1 MERLTLPATQ
11 FTPLVDF
18 DYAGRAL
25 ILQGESYPEHAA
37 EFYRPLLSAL
47 REYTSSARSGKMT
60 VTLQFA
66 YVNSSST
73 RSLQQLLALLDAAA
87 RDGADIEVRWLVEV
101 DDDAMTELG
110 VDLLGDKSSLSYE
123 IVNAASANSI
133 AAHTA
138 VT

>member
-18 DYAGRAL
+18 DYARRAL
-25 ILQGESYPEHAA
+25 TLQGETYPENAA
-37 EFYRPLLSAL
+37 EFYGPILSSV
-47 REYTSSARSGKMT
+47 RQYMNSTARSGKTT

-73 RSLQQLLALLDAAA
+73 RSLQQLLTLLDTAA
-87 RDGADIEVRWLVEV
+87 RDGASIEVRWLVEA

-110 VDLLGDKSSLSYE
+110 IDLLGDKTSLSHE
-123 IVNAASANSI
+123 IVNASLSWNSNKPSV
-133 AAHTA
+133 A
-138 VT
+138 

>member
-1 MERLTLPATQ
+1 MDRLTLPATQ

-18 DYAGRAL
+18 DYASRAL
-25 ILQGESYPEHAA
+25 ILQGESYPENAA
-37 EFYRPLLSAL
+37 EFYRPILSAL
-47 REYTSSARSGKMT
+47 REYTSSAQSGTTT

-87 RDGADIEVRWLVEV
+87 RDGANIEVRWLVEV

-110 VDLLGDKSSLSYE
+110 VDLLGDKSSLSYQ
-123 IVNAASANSI
+123 IVHSVSG
-133 AAHTA
+133 
-138 VT
+138 

>member
-11 FTPLVDF
+11 FTPRVDF

-25 ILQGESYPEHAA
+25 VLQGESYPENAA
-37 EFYRPLLSAL
+37 EFYGPILSSL
-47 REYTSSARSGKMT
+47 RQYLSDNAQAGKTT

-73 RSLQQLLALLDAAA
+73 RSLQQLLTLLDASA
-87 RDGADIEVRWLVEV
+87 REGARVDVQWLVEV

-110 VDLLGDKSSLSYE
+110 VDLLSDKGSLSYE
-123 IVNAASANSI
+123 IVSLPVS
-133 AAHTA
+133 
-138 VT
+138 

>member
-18 DYAGRAL
+18 DYAGRTL
-25 ILQGESYPEHAA
+25 TLQGESYPENAA
-37 EFYRPLLSAL
+37 EFYGPILSAV
-47 REYTSSARSGKMT
+47 RQYMSGDAQSEKTT

-73 RSLQQLLALLDAAA
+73 RSLQQLLTLLDSSA
-87 RDGADIEVRWLVEV
+87 RNGASVEVQWLVEA

-110 VDLLGDKSSLSYE
+110 VDLLSDKHSLSYQ
-123 IVNAASANSI
+123 IVNSSSNGG
-133 AAHTA
+133 
-138 VT
+138 